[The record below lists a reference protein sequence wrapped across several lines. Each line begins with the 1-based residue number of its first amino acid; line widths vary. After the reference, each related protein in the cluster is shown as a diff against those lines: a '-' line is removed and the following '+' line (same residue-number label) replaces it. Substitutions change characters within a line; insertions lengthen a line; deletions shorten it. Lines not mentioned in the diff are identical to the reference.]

1 MEHESTIEEL
11 EQRIEQLEKQNST
24 ILEHIDEGY
33 FCVDLKGN
41 FIEFS
46 DAFCRIYGKTNQDL
60 LNTSYTALF
69 SQTSSEKVFKMFNR
83 VYKTGDVAK
92 NSIVDT
98 VVIDGTQRFFEITV
112 TLNEKNE
119 EIIGFSGVVKD
130 MTLEKSY
137 ESTVEKLYKHSVGTL
152 ARAAE
157 VSDPD
162 TGDHIVRIGNYAK
175 HLAKLFEMDEEYQKN
190 ISISAQLHDVGK
202 IHVASAILN
211 KEGFLLD
218 NEFEQIKNH
227 SLYGA
232 IIIGRKPEFKMAYQ
246 IALFHHEQWR
256 GEGYPD
262 GLKGRAIPLAARI
275 TSIVDV
281 FDALVSKR
289 SYKRPYNYEEAKIIM
304 TEGDQ
309 KLNPSNSFDP
319 ELLELFISNYND
331 FINIHQ
337 WSLIEEKA
345 LRDRTMDVILLEDD
359 ESLHDA
365 IICLFED
372 ELPFVNIDGF
382 YTIKA
387 LEDFIV
393 ANPERSP
400 HLCLIDVNL
409 PDGSGHDIATRLKEV
424 HPKSHLICITADDDI
439 DYTKV
444 PIYDHRV
451 FRKVPYTA
459 DFFNNLIRTTK
470 IIKKYDL
477 VSSK

>member
-1 MEHESTIEEL
+1 MEYNPMIQEL
-11 EQRIEQLEKQNST
+11 QQRIEQLEKQNAT
-24 ILEHIDEGY
+24 ILKHIDEGY
-33 FCVDLKGN
+33 FSVDLKGN

-46 DAFCRIYGKTNQDL
+46 DAFCRIYGKSSEEL
-60 LNTSYTALF
+60 FNTSYTDLF
-69 SQTSSEKVFKMFNR
+69 SKSSSEKIFKTFNR
-83 VYKTGDVAK
+83 IFKTGEIAK
-92 NSIVDT
+92 KT
-98 VVIDGTQRFFEITV
+98 VVDNIFINGSQRFFEITV
-112 TLNEKNE
+112 TLNEKSK

-137 ESTVEKLYKHSVGTL
+137 ESTVERLYKHSVGTL

-162 TGDHIVRIGNYAK
+162 TGDHIVRIGVCAK
-175 HLAKLFEMDEEYQKN
+175 HLAKLFGRDEEYQQN

-202 IHVASAILN
+202 IHVASSILN
-211 KEGFLLD
+211 KAGFLSD

-232 IIIGRKPEFKMAYQ
+232 IIIGRKLEFKMAYQ

-289 SYKRPYNYEEAKIIM
+289 SYKRPYSYEEAKIIM
-304 TEGDQ
+304 TEGDR
-309 KLNPSNSFDP
+309 KLNPFNSFDP
-319 ELLELFISNYND
+319 ELLEIFLTNYTD
-331 FINIHQ
+331 FINIHK
-337 WSLIEEKA
+337 WSLMEEKA
-345 LRDRTMDVILLEDD
+345 LRDKRLDVILLEDD
-359 ESLHDA
+359 KTFHDA

-372 ELPFVNIDGF
+372 ELPFVNINGF
-382 YTIKA
+382 HSIKA
-387 LEDFIV
+387 LDDFINK
-393 ANPERSP
+393 NPDKPP

-409 PDGSGHDIATRLKEV
+409 PDGSGHDAAARIKEV

-439 DYTKV
+439 DHTKV

-451 FRKVPYTA
+451 FRKLPHTS

-470 IIKKYDL
+470 IIKKYGL
-477 VSSK
+477 VSNN